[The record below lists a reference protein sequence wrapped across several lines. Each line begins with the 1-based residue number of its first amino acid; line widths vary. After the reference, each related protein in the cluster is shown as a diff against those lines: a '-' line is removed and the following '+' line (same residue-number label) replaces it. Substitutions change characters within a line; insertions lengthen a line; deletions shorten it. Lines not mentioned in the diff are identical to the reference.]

1 VTADPRQRLRSGNG
15 GKKLSTIQAGGRK
28 HFGGK
33 ETIIDLAEFRII

>member
-15 GKKLSTIQAGGRK
+15 GKELSTIQAGGRK

-33 ETIIDLAEFRII
+33 ETIIDLAEFQII

>member
-1 VTADPRQRLRSGNG
+1 LRSGNG
-15 GKKLSTIQAGGRK
+15 GKELSTIQASGRK